1 MDWEREEMTCAE
13 FQRVLPYIIDT
24 GGNPEQEQH
33 LRECPVC
40 ADLVADLKYIADQA
54 KLLVPMEDPSPR
66 VWEGLQKS
74 LEREGLVKSAPARRV
89 LLGLHLNDWG
99 WVLAGAA
106 VVLLVAGIFFTR
118 ASAPAE
124 QPAPQMAAAV
134 SGTDGTSIE
143 DQQILAIIAQL
154 SPEARA
160 SYEQG
165 LRDVNSYIQDAE
177 RSVKADPDDD
187 VARQF
192 LMHAYQQKAV
202 LYRLASRTGE

>member
-1 MDWEREEMTCAE
+1 MTCAE

-24 GGNPEQEQH
+24 GGNAEQEEH
-33 LRECPVC
+33 LRHCPVC

-89 LLGLHLNDWG
+89 LLGLHLHDWG
-99 WVLAGAA
+99 WVAAGAA
-106 VVLLVAGIFFTR
+106 IVLLVAGIFFTR

-124 QPAPQMAAAV
+124 QPARTQVASL
-134 SGTDGTSIE
+134 SGSSALSVE
-143 DQQILAIIAQL
+143 DQQILDTVAQL

-160 SYEQG
+160 TYEQG

-177 RSVKADPDDD
+177 RTVEANPDDAT
-187 VARQF
+187 ARQF
-192 LMHAYQQKAV
+192 LMHAYQQKAT
-202 LYRLASRTGE
+202 LYRLASRSSE

>member
-1 MDWEREEMTCAE
+1 MTCAE

-24 GGNPEQEQH
+24 GGNAEQEQH
-33 LRECPVC
+33 LRDCPVC
-40 ADLVADLKYIADQA
+40 ADLVADLRYIADQA

-89 LLGLHLNDWG
+89 LLGLPLNEWG
-99 WVLAGAA
+99 WVATGAA

-118 ASAPAE
+118 AGAPAE
-124 QPAPQMAAAV
+124 QPA
-134 SGTDGTSIE
+134 GTQVASLSSSSAFSVE
-143 DQQILAIIAQL
+143 DQQILDTVAQL

-160 SYEQG
+160 TYEQG

-177 RSVKADPDDD
+177 RTVRANPDDAT
-187 VARQF
+187 ARQF
-192 LMHAYQQKAV
+192 LMHAYQQKAM
-202 LYRLASRTGE
+202 LYRLASRSGE